1 VPSLS
6 SRSSAG
12 SQLAALSAV
21 PSSVHAGLRANFAQF
36 SLLVIATA
44 FVGGMVGSERTILP
58 LIAQSSFGIASQAAA
73 LAFIATFGIT
83 KAATNLFAGEISDRL
98 GRRYCLI
105 LGWLIGIPVPV
116 IIMLAPNW
124 SWVIIAN
131 VLLGINQALTWSMT
145 INMKLDMARQ
155 QERGLAMG
163 LNEFAGYS
171 GVALLAFLTGLL
183 AQEYGLRPVPFY
195 LWFAL
200 ALAGL
205 GLSFLMRDTR
215 AIRDAQEAP
224 PSPRLLPSQP
234 IRFAQDGIAQDRLLA
249 PSGLQ
254 HLRFAEVFR
263 LGTWKSAQLSVASL
277 AGLATNLN
285 DGMLWGLLPLLLT
298 SHGLSIAQS
307 GLVVAIYPAVW
318 GVLQIVAGP
327 LSDRIGRHA
336 LIILGLV
343 LQGLGIWAFI
353 LASSYAGYLF
363 AAVVV
368 GLGTA
373 LAYPTLLA
381 FVSDQALPHWR
392 AAALGVYRFWRD
404 LGYVLGALIA
414 GGLADAFGIQ
424 YAFVAVAILVVF
436 AALTF
441 AIRVGGTG
449 KSWHTSVGF

>member
-1 VPSLS
+1 VLSLS
-6 SRSSAG
+6 SPGSHSRIG
-12 SQLAALSAV
+12 SQMPTQLPALPALPPSARV
-21 PSSVHAGLRANFAQF
+21 GLRANVAQF

-58 LIAQSSFGIASQAAA
+58 LIAQSSFGIASEAAA

-83 KAATNLFAGEISDRL
+83 KAVINLFAGELSDRL

-105 LGWLIGIPVPV
+105 LGWLIGVPVPI

-124 SWVIIAN
+124 PWVIFAN

-145 INMKLDMARQ
+145 INMKLDMAAQR
-155 QERGLAMG
+155 ERGLAMG

-195 LWFAL
+195 LLLAV

-205 GLSFLMRDTR
+205 GLSFMIRDTR
-215 AIRDAQEAP
+215 AIHDAQNAQHAQTSSSPFSGPYVEPCEA
-224 PSPRLLPSQP
+224 Q
-234 IRFAQDGIAQDRLLA
+234 AQHFHA
-249 PSGLQ
+249 
-254 HLRFAEVFR
+254 RFAEVFR
-263 LGTWKSAQLSVASL
+263 LGTWKSPRLSMASL
-277 AGLATNLN
+277 AGLVTNLN

-298 SHGLSIAQS
+298 SQGLNIAQS
-307 GLVVAIYPAVW
+307 GLIVAAYPAAW
-318 GVLQIVAGP
+318 GVLQLGAGP
-327 LSDRIGRHA
+327 LSDKVGRNA

-343 LQGLGIWAFI
+343 LQGLGIWSFT
-353 LASSYAGYLF
+353 LVSDYAGYLF

-373 LAYPTLLA
+373 LVYPTLLA
-381 FVSDQALPHWR
+381 FVSDQALPSWR

-404 LGYVLGALIA
+404 LGYVMGALVA
-414 GGLADAFGIQ
+414 GVLADAFGIQ
-424 YAFVAVAILVVF
+424 PTFMAVAAVMVL

-441 AIRVGGTG
+441 ALRARQAASQI
-449 KSWHTSVGF
+449 